1 MRQDSLLL
9 TFCFVR
15 KDQRMTEEQKNKIT
29 ELRLKGYGY
38 KTIAAMVGD
47 GVKRENVRYF
57 CKTRGLVGTP
67 ALVGLN
73 FEAQKENPNFC
84 KQCGLRLIRNK
95 HSGVKLFCSDKCR
108 RAWWKQ
114 HPNENGQTKKK
125 AYECSCQYCKRKF
138 ISYGNAD
145 RKYCSHDCYIKDRF
159 WTDPDAKVTANEIQR
174 RQEAKEKVPV
184 EGKGILKRIS
194 LI

>member
-1 MRQDSLLL
+1 MRQDNLFLA
-9 TFCFVR
+9 FFIAG
-15 KDQRMTEEQKNKIT
+15 KDEGTMTEEQKNKIT
-29 ELRLKGYGY
+29 ELRLQGYGY

-57 CKTRGLVGTP
+57 CKSRGLVGTP
-67 ALVGLN
+67 DLVGMN
-73 FEAQKENPNFC
+73 FDAHRDNPNFC

-125 AYECSCQYCKRKF
+125 AYELTCEYCHSKF
-138 ISYGNAD
+138 ISYGKAD
-145 RKYCSHDCYIKDRF
+145 RKYCSHDCYIKQRF
-159 WTDPDAKVTANEIQR
+159 WTDPEAKVTPAEIKK
-174 RQEAKEKVPV
+174 RQEAKEASNEDV
-184 EGKGILKRIS
+184 ELVLKRIS
-194 LI
+194 